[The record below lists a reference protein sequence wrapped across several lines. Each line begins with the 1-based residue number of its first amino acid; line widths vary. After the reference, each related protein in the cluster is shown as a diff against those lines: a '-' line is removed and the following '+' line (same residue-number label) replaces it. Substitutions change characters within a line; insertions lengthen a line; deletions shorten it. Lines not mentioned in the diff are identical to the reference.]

1 MSSRETRPHRHDKDR
16 SRPESCMICSLKCV
30 HQSARCLHL
39 LRVHKAYL
47 QRGSERPTFLSEA
60 EWKERMATIT
70 RSQRGGAARQRE
82 RDQEPRHS
90 PDPPAKGRDVSACYP
105 VPSQSNSGRDREPQ
119 SPREQPSRVESIPQL
134 MDLEFSHPKTRPSET
149 DNFNY
154 ETTRDWEKKRKHDQ
168 LERHRRTHDA
178 RDAEVKKRR
187 DRTLSSPIRSIIPP
201 LIPTGLF
208 QSVAQPI
215 VPYVGRARCTRLQ
228 SFPDATL
235 TQEHTLPNQP
245 TLRVTIHD
253 LYPHSS
259 QTGNNLPVIPEEA
272 EAPNITIHLPEETL
286 TIETAYRDIATQV
299 CPSLTTQSTSTS
311 LLNPSYHPW
320 GVTPGDITTLACEH
334 PAASVEDL
342 VNLLSE
348 DPKYA
353 TVPESASPQDW
364 AILKAMVEAVVIG
377 RRSMAKQ
384 LTWYVY
390 QIQQRKTL
398 DEVRLALEKDVRVQ
412 VGMEAGRPYE
422 RVGHDAYE
430 VCLPQLTYPHGSVMP
445 TVTLPAPVT
454 VPAPLQPES
463 EQPLPFF
470 EPDSFPLADASSDPI
485 LPSCSFSLTDI
496 LAPSTPPTAVSSTTS
511 PAPVDNEP
519 DVPDDWEMLDAE

>member
-1 MSSRETRPHRHDKDR
+1 
-16 SRPESCMICSLKCV
+16 
-30 HQSARCLHL
+30 
-39 LRVHKAYL
+39 
-47 QRGSERPTFLSEA
+47 
-60 EWKERMATIT
+60 
-70 RSQRGGAARQRE
+70 
-82 RDQEPRHS
+82 
-90 PDPPAKGRDVSACYP
+90 
-105 VPSQSNSGRDREPQ
+105 
-119 SPREQPSRVESIPQL
+119 
-134 MDLEFSHPKTRPSET
+134 MDLEFSHPKARPSET

-154 ETTRDWEKKRKHDQ
+154 ETTRDWEKERDQRKRDQ
-168 LERHRRTHDA
+168 HRRTQDA
-178 RDAEVKKRR
+178 RDAEIKKRR
-187 DRTLSSPIRSIIPP
+187 DRTLSSPIRSTIPP

-215 VPYVGRARCTRLQ
+215 IPYVSRARR
-228 SFPDATL
+228 SRVEPFPVATL
-235 TQEHTLPNQP
+235 TQEHTLPDQP

-259 QTGNNLPVIPEEA
+259 QTGNILPVIPEEDIT
-272 EAPNITIHLPEETL
+272 EDPNITIHLPGETL
-286 TIETAYRDIATQV
+286 TIEPAYKDAAIQA

-311 LLNPSYHPW
+311 LLNPTYHPW
-320 GVTPGDITTLACEH
+320 GVTPGDISALACEY

-364 AILKAMVEAVVIG
+364 AIFRAMVEAVVIG
-377 RRSMAKQ
+377 RRSMAQQ

-398 DEVRLALEKDVRVQ
+398 DEVRLALEKDVRLQ

-430 VCLPQLTYPHGSVMP
+430 ICPPQLSYPHGGVMP
-445 TVTLPAPVT
+445 TVTLPALLT
-454 VPAPLQPES
+454 APAPIQLEPEP
-463 EQPLPFF
+463 PLPFS
-470 EPDSFPLADASSDPI
+470 ETDSFPFADASSDPI

-496 LAPSTPPTAVSSTTS
+496 LAPSTTS
-511 PAPVDNEP
+511 PAQPATSSTPANVEP
-519 DVPDDWEMLDAE
+519 EVPDDWEMLDAE

>member
-1 MSSRETRPHRHDKDR
+1 
-16 SRPESCMICSLKCV
+16 MICNLQCV
-30 HQSARCLHL
+30 HQSARRLHL
-39 LRVHKAYL
+39 LRIHKAYL

-60 EWKERMATIT
+60 EWKARMATLT

-82 RDQEPRHS
+82 REYEPRHS
-90 PDPPAKGRDVSACYP
+90 PDPPARGRDVSAYYP

-134 MDLEFSHPKTRPSET
+134 MDLEFSHPKARPSET

-154 ETTRDWEKKRKHDQ
+154 ETTRDWEKERDQRKRDQ

-178 RDAEVKKRR
+178 RDAEIKKRR

-215 VPYVGRARCTRLQ
+215 VPYVGRARGTRLQ

-320 GVTPGDITTLACEH
+320 GVTPGDISTLAYEH

-348 DPKYA
+348 NPKYA

-364 AILKAMVEAVVIG
+364 AILKAITEAVVIG
-377 RRSMAKQ
+377 RQSMAQQ
-384 LTWYVY
+384 LLWHVF
-390 QIQQRKTL
+390 QIQERKVL
-398 DEVRLALEKDVRVQ
+398 DDVRLALEKDVRVQ
-412 VGMEAGRPYE
+412 VGTEAQRPYE
-422 RVGHDAYE
+422 RAGHDAYE
-430 VCLPQLTYPHGSVMP
+430 VCPPHLTYSNGSD
-445 TVTLPAPVT
+445 LPPVT
-454 VPAPLQPES
+454 PPVPATISVPAPPAPEVPILS
-463 EQPLPFF
+463 IDPV
-470 EPDSFPLADASSDPI
+470 SFPLADASSDPI

-496 LAPSTPPTAVSSTTS
+496 LAPSTTS
-511 PAPVDNEP
+511 PAQPATSSAPADDEP
-519 DVPDDWEMLDAE
+519 EVPDDWEMLDAE